1 MNSDPD
7 KKAPV
12 RRISDLTDEQLA
24 TFEANY
30 RKRQV
35 RSGGI
40 FSLDELVREKQR
52 RLAKQWNIPGL
63 LRVILEN
70 RQVGDGLTL
79 YKELWNVLFPGEA
92 WKGRYSV
99 KIVME
104 ALDALNRYI
113 VAEGLPLHTI
123 LVVNS
128 ATRTLRA
135 KAIESLY
142 FRCRELGREVGPDV
156 DAFVERE
163 RARALAN

>member
-24 TFEANY
+24 TFEAKY

-70 RQVGDGLTL
+70 RRLGDGLTV
-79 YKELWNVLFPGEA
+79 YKDLWNVMFPGEA
-92 WKGRYSV
+92 WKGQYSL
-99 KIVME
+99 KIVMD

-123 LVVNS
+123 LVVNG

-135 KAIESLY
+135 KAIENLY
-142 FRCRELGREVGPDV
+142 YRCRALGRHVGHDI
-156 DAFVERE
+156 DAFVDRE
-163 RARALAN
+163 RARALAD